1 MWSRRH
7 PAEQAVEYGIVDRV
21 VESPADVHPAT
32 PYRRTGL

>member
-21 VESPADVHPAT
+21 VESLADVHPAAS
-32 PYRRTGL
+32 RRRMGL